1 MKNEY
6 ISRRPDG
13 GLDFKLLPLGWDT
26 RKPADFSKW
35 PDINP
40 LIVTLWAALE
50 MGDEEIVEAASQTID
65 AGYGEGMAASMTWSG
80 RNTIR
85 NMVVKGL
92 PKAWAEGPVLDRAAY
107 PEVIVAHAVT
117 DGSALNLVLHP
128 GEQPVQTTLG
138 IKRLRPNGRY
148 RVVQTGEAVTA
159 DGQGR
164 ADLSVQLAG
173 RTEVD
178 LVPVV

>member
-1 MKNEY
+1 MKHDF

-107 PEVIVAHAVT
+107 PEVI
-117 DGSALNLVLHP
+117 
-128 GEQPVQTTLG
+128 
-138 IKRLRPNGRY
+138 RLRPPAWAAYSPAAR
-148 RVVQTGEAVTA
+148 
-159 DGQGR
+159 
-164 ADLSVQLAG
+164 LSSLPTSGSTQCRRLQRSARSRSAMCRWG
-173 RTEVD
+173 LSPR
-178 LVPVV
+178 